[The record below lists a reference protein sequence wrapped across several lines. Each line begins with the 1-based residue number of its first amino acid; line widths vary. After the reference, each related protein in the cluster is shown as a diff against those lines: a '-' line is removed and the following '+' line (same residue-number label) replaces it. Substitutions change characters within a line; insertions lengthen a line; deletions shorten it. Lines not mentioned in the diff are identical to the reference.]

1 MDSFIH
7 CLVFLKRNND
17 VVIVNE
23 RSAVLVLVLVLEQQ
37 LFGGTLVVLSCNHGF
52 GFFV

>member
-23 RSAVLVLVLVLEQQ
+23 RSAVLVLVLEQQ
-37 LFGGTLVVLSCNHGF
+37 LFGGTIVVLSCNHGF